1 MESNAYAFA
10 SPRGLCHNGVVYPK
24 ISFKRNT
31 LDSSPGYWGEILLHE
46 MVHIREYAQNG
57 GRVSYPAHGK
67 VFWEEAKRIGISW
80 DRFMEKNT
88 PAAQAL
94 QEISRQYPFIRDE
107 LKEVIKTN
115 IQHNANDDVNFF
127 AEQYIHHFKKQN
139 E

>member
-1 MESNAYAFA
+1 
-10 SPRGLCHNGVVYPK
+10 
-24 ISFKRNT
+24 
-31 LDSSPGYWGEILLHE
+31 
-46 MVHIREYAQNG
+46 
-57 GRVSYPAHGK
+57 
-67 VFWEEAKRIGISW
+67 
-80 DRFMEKNT
+80 MEKNT